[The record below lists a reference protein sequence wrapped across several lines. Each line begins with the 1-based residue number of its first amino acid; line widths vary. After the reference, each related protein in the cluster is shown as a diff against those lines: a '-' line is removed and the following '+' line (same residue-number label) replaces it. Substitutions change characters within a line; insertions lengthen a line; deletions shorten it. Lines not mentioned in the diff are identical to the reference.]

1 MLNFIFEYKALFA
14 ILLFGL
20 SATFLFFYQNFNTK
34 KIKTPSLL
42 RGSNTSSFVIMKN
55 KKMINHD
62 TMLLNMKLP
71 GDDLT
76 LGLNIG

>member
-1 MLNFIFEYKALFA
+1 
-14 ILLFGL
+14 
-20 SATFLFFYQNFNTK
+20 
-34 KIKTPSLL
+34 
-42 RGSNTSSFVIMKN
+42 MKN